1 MREKKNC
8 FGVGTLLLSAAAGS
22 IFAFLFATREGRIFR
37 TILTNDLDIY
47 FDNAKEKANE
57 LIDKAKSAAGDIYRK
72 AEELIIIS
80 KQFASGKYKGT
91 KESFEKE
98 IEAIHRAYSAAI
110 ESYKQFTDEE
120 IDYIDKYDWLG
131 EYDLLP
137 KHEGMRRRPI

>member
-8 FGVGTLLLSAAAGS
+8 FGIGTLLLSAAAGS
-22 IFAFLFATREGRIFR
+22 MITFLFATREGRIFR

-47 FDNAKEKANE
+47 FENAKGKASE
-57 LIDKAKSAAGDIYRK
+57 LIKRAKSTAGDIYRK
-72 AEELIIIS
+72 TEELINIS

-98 IEAIHRAYSAAI
+98 IEAIHSAYSAAI
-110 ESYKQFTDEE
+110 ESYKQFADEE
-120 IDYIDKYDWLG
+120 TDYIDKYDWLG

-137 KHEGMRRRPI
+137 KHEGMRRRT